1 MIRKFNHIHFVGI
14 GGIGM
19 SGIAEVL
26 LNMNYQISGS
36 DLVESKLTR
45 RLQRLGVKI
54 YKGHNP
60 SHISG
65 ADVVV
70 YSSAVP
76 DDNVELQEAKRRQAP
91 VIPRAEMLAE
101 LMRMKFSIAIAG
113 AHGKT
118 STTAM
123 VAMVLDEAGLDP
135 TFVVGGRLMVPS
147 RHARLGQGEIL
158 VAEVDESDRT
168 FLKISPIMAVV
179 TSIDREHL
187 DYYRDLEDIKD
198 TFVDF
203 VNKVPF
209 YGTVILCLDQPNIQS
224 IIPRIERRIIT
235 YGFCSQADL
244 VAAELKM
251 EGFHSD
257 FEVTFRGDKLGQV
270 RLKLPG
276 EHNVLNSLAVIAVA
290 LDLGIDFPTISK
302 ALREFQGTER
312 RLQLKGTMNDIM
324 VIDDYGHHPTE
335 IQVTLNTLKTCWN
348 RRTVVVFQPH
358 RYSRTKHLLQDFA
371 RSFYQADLLVVT
383 EIYPAGERPIK
394 GVNGELI
401 ARAIKN
407 FGHKRVVFIN
417 KLMDIPIH
425 LKEVIQ
431 PGDILLTLGAGD
443 VWRVG
448 EAFLQLVKTSP
459 KR

>member
-45 RLQRLGVKI
+45 HLQKLGVKI
-54 YKGHNP
+54 YKGHDSN
-60 SHISG
+60 HISG

-70 YSSAVP
+70 YSSAVRN
-76 DDNVELQEAKRRQAP
+76 DNVELQEAKRCKIP

-135 TFVVGGRLMVPS
+135 TYVVGGRLMVPS

-168 FLKISPIMAVV
+168 FLKISPTMAVV

-187 DYYRDLEDIKD
+187 DHYQDLEDIKEA
-198 TFVDF
+198 FVDF

-209 YGTVILCLDQPNIQS
+209 YGTIILCLDQPNIQS
-224 IIPRIERRIIT
+224 IIPKIERRIIT

-244 VAAELKM
+244 VATELQM

-257 FEVTFRGDKLGQV
+257 FEVTFKGDRLGQI
-270 RLKLPG
+270 RLNMPG
-276 EHNVLNSLAVIAVA
+276 EHNVLNSLAVIGVA
-290 LDLGIDFPTISK
+290 LDLNVDFPTIRK
-302 ALREFQGTER
+302 ALKEFQGTER
-312 RLQLKGTMNDIM
+312 RLQLKGTLNDIM

-348 RRTVVVFQPH
+348 RRMVVIFQPH
-358 RYSRTKHLLQDFA
+358 RYSRTKHLLQEFA
-371 RSFYQADLLVVT
+371 RSFYQADLLLVT
-383 EIYPAGERPIK
+383 EIYPAGEDPIE
-394 GVNGELI
+394 GVNGELV
-401 ARAIKN
+401 AQAIKS
-407 FGHKRVVFIN
+407 FGHKKVVFI
-417 KLMDIPIH
+417 KELMDIPDY
-425 LKEVIQ
+425 LKEVAQ
-431 PGDILLTLGAGD
+431 PGDTLLTLGAGD
-443 VWRVG
+443 VWKVG
-448 EAFLQLVKTSP
+448 EAFLQLMKTSQ

>member
-1 MIRKFNHIHFVGI
+1 VIRKFNHIHFVGI

-45 RLQRLGVKI
+45 HLQRLGVKI
-54 YKGHNP
+54 YRGHNP
-60 SHISG
+60 AHISG

-70 YSSAVP
+70 YSSAVRR
-76 DDNVELQEAKRRQAP
+76 DNIELQEAKRRQIP

-123 VAMVLDEAGLDP
+123 VATVLDEVGLDP
-135 TFVVGGRLMVPS
+135 TFVIGGRLMVPS

-158 VAEVDESDRT
+158 VAEVDESDRS
-168 FLKISPIMAVV
+168 FLKTSPTMAVV

-187 DYYRDLEDIKD
+187 DHYRDLEDIKD
-198 TFVDF
+198 AFVDF

-224 IIPRIERRIIT
+224 IIPKIERRIIT
-235 YGFCSQADL
+235 YGFYSQADL
-244 VAAELKM
+244 VASELKM

-257 FEVTFRGDKLGQV
+257 FEVAFKGDKLGQI
-270 RLKLPG
+270 RLNLPG
-276 EHNVLNSLAVIAVA
+276 EHNIMNSLAVIGVA
-290 LDLGIDFPTISK
+290 LDLNIDFPTIRK
-302 ALREFQGTER
+302 ALKKFQGTER
-312 RLQLKGTMNDIM
+312 RLQLKGTLNDIM

-335 IQVTLNTLKTCWN
+335 IRATLNTLKTCWN
-348 RRTVVVFQPH
+348 RRTVVIFQPH
-358 RYSRTKHLLQDFA
+358 RYSRTKYLLQEFA

-383 EIYPAGERPIK
+383 EIYPAGEDPIE
-394 GVNGELI
+394 GISGELI
-401 ARAIKN
+401 TQVIKD
-407 FGHKRVVFIN
+407 FGHKRVVFI
-417 KLMDIPIH
+417 KELMDIPDY
-425 LKEVIQ
+425 LKEVVQ
-431 PGDILLTLGAGD
+431 PGDTLLTLGAGD

-448 EAFLQLVKTSP
+448 EAFLKIAKTS
-459 KR
+459 

>member
-1 MIRKFNHIHFVGI
+1 
-14 GGIGM
+14 M

-26 LNMNYQISGS
+26 LNLNYQISGS

-54 YKGHNP
+54 YKGHKP
-60 SHISG
+60 SYISG

-70 YSSAVP
+70 FSSAVSN
-76 DDNVELQEAKRRQAP
+76 DNVELQEAKRRQVP
-91 VIPRAEMLAE
+91 VIPRAEMLSE

-168 FLKISPIMAVV
+168 FLKISPTMAVV

-187 DYYRDLEDIKD
+187 DYYRDLEDIKE

-244 VAAELKM
+244 VATELKM
-251 EGFHSD
+251 EGFNSD
-257 FEVTFRGDKLGQV
+257 FEVSFRGDKLGHI

-276 EHNVLNSLAVIAVA
+276 EHNVLNSLAVIGVA
-290 LDLGIDFPTISK
+290 LDLDIDFPTISK

-324 VIDDYGHHPTE
+324 IIDDYGHHPTE

-358 RYSRTKHLLQDFA
+358 RYSRTKHLLQEFA

-401 ARAIKN
+401 AQAIKK
-407 FGHKRVVFIN
+407 FGHKRVVFIK
-417 KLMDIPIH
+417 KLTDIPIY
-425 LKEVIQ
+425 LKEAVQ

-448 EAFLQLVKTSP
+448 EAFLQLLKTNS